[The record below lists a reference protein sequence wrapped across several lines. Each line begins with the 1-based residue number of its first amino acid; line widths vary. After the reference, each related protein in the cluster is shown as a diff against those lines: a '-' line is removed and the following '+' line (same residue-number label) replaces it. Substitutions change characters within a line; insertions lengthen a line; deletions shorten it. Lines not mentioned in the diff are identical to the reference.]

1 MGIARAGRRFLLRP
15 NRPVT
20 FGPSSLFSP
29 DPSNFFDTPISIT
42 GETGDHTTE
51 DRNKF
56 TVESG
61 ENAEISMY
69 DRGYTTTY
77 SVDKTQ
83 WFYWECP
90 SGYDSYKRQYF
101 YSDDSDTFVQ
111 ILTGSQVDDL
121 TDVGT
126 NLKVSSP
133 SSSYS
138 VSSFVP
144 TPGEYYYI
152 RMGITTGI
160 VSVVAGTI
168 EPPAPPTY
176 GPDTKEGAVTLTG
189 IYTGFYAGNNSG
201 YASEAQGNVGW
212 YGAWFTWTPQFSD
225 TVVISTEGSSF
236 NTILKIYDAADNLIA
251 ENDDSGILDTS
262 EITFACTAFE
272 VYYIVVCGFNDIAY
286 GDFNI
291 IYPPPGGY
299 PT

>member
-15 NRPVT
+15 NRPVS
-20 FGPSSLFSP
+20 FGPSSLFVP
-29 DPSNFFDTPISIT
+29 DPSNFFDTPVSIT

-51 DRNKF
+51 NRNEF

-61 ENAEISMY
+61 ETAEINMY

-77 SVDKTQ
+77 SVGKTQ

-126 NLKVSSP
+126 TLKVLSP
-133 SSSYS
+133 EQSYS

-144 TPGEYYYI
+144 TPGEFYYI
-152 RMGITTGI
+152 RIGVTTGT

-168 EPPAPPTY
+168 EPPPPPVY

-189 IYTGFYAGNNSG
+189 QLFSGSNSG

-225 TVVISTEGSSF
+225 TVVISTEDSAF
-236 NTILKIYDAADNLIA
+236 DTYLLIYDAADNLI
-251 ENDDSGILDTS
+251 EQDDDSGPGSTS
-262 EITFACTAFE
+262 LITFACTAFE
-272 VYYIVVCGFNDIAY
+272 VYYIVVCGYDSIAY
-286 GDFNI
+286 GDFNL

-299 PT
+299 PS